1 MKKIKLFFGLV
12 ISMVTVNA
20 TAASPS
26 QCNKD
31 NFNACKTCEQLS
43 KAIDLKE
50 PNRGDY
56 YKGALWNGLYASYVI
71 NCPVVAEKL
80 LSNGAIPSYGGY
92 MGSMGA
98 VLTGKWPHNNES
110 INLLWADLLIKH
122 GFDVNEHTGDYKS
135 ATEVWAVNEKQI
147 EYKSVFDKLIKSGEV
162 KPLEPS
168 RNLEWC
174 ASEGYRSVVVYSLNS
189 CIKNSIKRLD
199 DGVSSASDISSAAVN
214 SCASDVENFKKHV
227 ACKSAVKEQSDK
239 ERVDIYQLLISD
251 SKMNKNIIDLL
262 KERNIEKVLEFRA
275 ENRTSKISQ

>member
-98 VLTGKWPHNNES
+98 VLRKVRISRSFLP
-110 INLLWADLLIKH
+110 
-122 GFDVNEHTGDYKS
+122 
-135 ATEVWAVNEKQI
+135 
-147 EYKSVFDKLIKSGEV
+147 KLT
-162 KPLEPS
+162 
-168 RNLEWC
+168 R
-174 ASEGYRSVVVYSLNS
+174 
-189 CIKNSIKRLD
+189 
-199 DGVSSASDISSAAVN
+199 
-214 SCASDVENFKKHV
+214 
-227 ACKSAVKEQSDK
+227 
-239 ERVDIYQLLISD
+239 
-251 SKMNKNIIDLL
+251 
-262 KERNIEKVLEFRA
+262 
-275 ENRTSKISQ
+275 

>member
-1 MKKIKLFFGLV
+1 MKKIKLFFCLV
-12 ISMVTVNA
+12 ISMVAVNA

-122 GFDVNEHTGDYKS
+122 GLDVNEHTGDYKS

>member
-12 ISMVTVNA
+12 ISMVAVNA

-122 GFDVNEHTGDYKS
+122 GLDVNERTGDYKS

>member
-1 MKKIKLFFGLV
+1 MKKIKLFFGLTLSIV
-12 ISMVTVNA
+12 SVNA
-20 TAASPS
+20 ATASS
-26 QCNKD
+26 LQCNKD

-56 YKGALWNGLYASYVI
+56 YRGALWNGLYTSYVI

-80 LSNGAIPSYGGY
+80 LSHGAIPSYGGY
-92 MGSMGA
+92 MGAMGA

-110 INLLWADLLIKH
+110 INLSWADLLIKH
-122 GFDVNEHTGDYKS
+122 GLDVNKHTGDYKS

-147 EYKSVFDKLIKSGEV
+147 EYKSVFNKLIQSSEV
-162 KPLEPS
+162 KPLDPS

-189 CIKNSIKRLD
+189 CIKNAIKRLD

-214 SCASDVENFKKHV
+214 ACAGDVANFKKHV
-227 ACKSAVKEQSDK
+227 ACKSAIKEQSDK
-239 ERVDIYQLLISD
+239 ERSDVYQLLTSD
-251 SKMNKNIIDLL
+251 SQMNKNVIDML

-275 ENRTSKISQ
+275 EKRSMKTSQ

>member
-12 ISMVTVNA
+12 LSMVAVNA
-20 TAASPS
+20 TAARPS

-80 LSNGAIPSYGGY
+80 LSHGAIPSYGGY
-92 MGSMGA
+92 MGAMGA

-110 INLLWADLLIKH
+110 INLSWADLLIKH
-122 GFDVNEHTGDYKS
+122 GLDVNKHTGGYKS

-147 EYKSVFDKLIKSGEV
+147 EYKSVFNKLIQSSEV
-162 KPLEPS
+162 KPLDPS

-189 CIKNSIKRLD
+189 CIKNAIKRLD

-214 SCASDVENFKKHV
+214 ACASDVANFKKHV
-227 ACKSAVKEQSDK
+227 ACKSAIKEQSDK
-239 ERVDIYQLLISD
+239 ERSDVYQLLTSD
-251 SKMNKNIIDLL
+251 SQMNKNVIDML

-275 ENRTSKISQ
+275 EKRSTKNSQ

>member
-122 GFDVNEHTGDYKS
+122 GLDVNEHTGDYKS

-147 EYKSVFDKLIKSGEV
+147 EIG
-162 KPLEPS
+162 
-168 RNLEWC
+168 R
-174 ASEGYRSVVVYSLNS
+174 A
-189 CIKNSIKRLD
+189 
-199 DGVSSASDISSAAVN
+199 
-214 SCASDVENFKKHV
+214 HV
-227 ACKSAVKEQSDK
+227 
-239 ERVDIYQLLISD
+239 
-251 SKMNKNIIDLL
+251 
-262 KERNIEKVLEFRA
+262 
-275 ENRTSKISQ
+275 